1 MRLLQHKEAVGQN
14 SNTSTWAGTGFRMRL
29 VCPNCG
35 AQYEVDDAVIPP
47 NGRDVQCSNCAHG
60 WFQPSKAMLDAE
72 AARPEPDP
80 VPENWDEEE
89 WESAVDAPVTET
101 TAPAPPEPAP
111 AQAVATED
119 APDVEDVFEESEEEI
134 DWDFD
139 AEDKAPT
146 APETDEIAPLSE
158 VAAQADMESHSTA
171 VEAAPSESAQDTL
184 SSDYETDD
192 TDVAI
197 ASLLAA
203 GAAGDT
209 VGAAPKAGATP
220 RRPLDD
226 SLLSVLREEAE
237 REAAHRRAEG
247 VSEMQVQDE
256 MALDGA
262 PEATEAPIA
271 PAARLAQQRRS
282 VPDFSDLNDYDAEE
296 EDRVADLSGA
306 EPDDVLRTRGRE
318 RLPNIDEINDTLTAT
333 TDRTGEA
340 IAESS
345 PEMAARRRS
354 GFSRG
359 FAFVLLLAAVLAL
372 TYIFAPQISA
382 RFPAAAAPMA
392 RYVATVDQGRVWLND
407 QMSAITDKLQSN
419 QTDAR

>member
-1 MRLLQHKEAVGQN
+1 
-14 SNTSTWAGTGFRMRL
+14 MRL

-47 NGRDVQCSNCAHG
+47 NGRDVQCSNCAHS

-72 AARPEPDP
+72 AATPEPDP
-80 VPENWDEEE
+80 VPEDWDAEER
-89 WESAVDAPVTET
+89 ESAADTPVADATAPEPEPETAPVE
-101 TAPAPPEPAP
+101 AGL
-111 AQAVATED
+111 TED
-119 APDVEDVFEESEEEI
+119 APDVEDAFEESEEEI

-139 AEDKAPT
+139 SEESDDT
-146 APETDEIAPLSE
+146 TDPETDEIAPLSE
-158 VAAQADMESHSTA
+158 IAVQADMEAHSAA
-171 VEAAPSESAQDTL
+171 VETEQTEAAQDTPPVE
-184 SSDYETDD
+184 DDAQDKDD

-203 GAAGDT
+203 GAAGDAI
-209 VGAAPKAGATP
+209 GAAPKAGVTP
-220 RRPLDD
+220 RKPLDD

-262 PEATEAPIA
+262 PEASEAPIT
-271 PAARLAQQRRS
+271 PAARLAEQRRS
-282 VPDFSDLNDYDAEE
+282 VPDFSDLNDPDAED
-296 EDRVADLSGA
+296 EDRVADLNGS
-306 EPDDVLRTRGRE
+306 EPDDPARTRGRE

-333 TDRTGEA
+333 TDRTGET

-359 FAFVLLLAAVLAL
+359 FVFVLLLAAICALA
-372 TYIFAPQISA
+372 YIFAPQISA
-382 RFPAAAAPMA
+382 RIPAAAGPMA
-392 RYVATVDQGRVWLND
+392 GYVATVDQGRVWLND
-407 QMSAITDKLQSN
+407 QMSAITEKLQGD
-419 QTDAR
+419 QTSAQ